1 MKNIVFFITFLLIS
15 LFLNAQDSISVRKKK
30 NYIGLSIGVTKHIIK
45 DDNISPLLYKGTTV
59 PLHLS
64 YRYDGKKYKHALN
77 TYFDKLSLESKIT
90 DRSSHF
96 SHYTDNLNIQI
107 SYTLYRIICECNKIN
122 TSILLGST
130 IQSFLNFRQHNYSN
144 NIASIP
150 TMEQFNSLGIYTGFQ
165 KGYSSNNND
174 VLFFN
179 INMPIISYV
188 LLDKI
193 YNVAVIDDLNNIDY
207 DKGIIWQVF
216 KKGDFVSFNK
226 LIEFQSEL
234 AVIKSLNRTI
244 AVEFRYLFH
253 YYNFKKFENLLHTEY
268 VNNQFLI
275 GIILNI

>member
-1 MKNIVFFITFLLIS
+1 MIS
-15 LFLNAQDSISVRKKK
+15 LFINAQDSISIRKKK

-77 TYFDKLSLESKIT
+77 MYFDKLSLESKIT
-90 DRSSHF
+90 DKSSHF

-122 TSILLGST
+122 TNILLGGT
-130 IQSFLNFRQHNYSN
+130 IQSFLNYRYHYYSSSTA
-144 NIASIP
+144 NIQ
-150 TMEQFNSLGIYTGFQ
+150 TMEQNNSLGINIGLQ

-174 VLFFN
+174 VLLFH
-179 INMPIISYV
+179 INMPIISYA

-193 YNVAVIDDLNNIDY
+193 YNPAVIDDLNNIDY

-216 KKGDFVSFNK
+216 KNGDFVTFNK

-234 AVIKSLNRTI
+234 AIIKSLNKNVAI
-244 AVEFRYLFH
+244 ELRYFFH
-253 YYNFKKFENLLHTEY
+253 YYNFKKYENLLHTEY

-275 GIILNI
+275 GLILNL